1 MRCQSRDKAGFGM
14 TSFEWEGKTLRGDVR
29 RGVAKADSAAILR
42 GDLRRDGI
50 ILVKWSEKKEGGG
63 ETKGRKR
70 KVKTLPVVIF
80 TRQLAT
86 MITSGLPLVQSLDI
100 LSNQIEDRSLKVIV
114 REIKEKIEGGSRFAD
129 ALKDYPQCFD
139 ALYINLVVAGE
150 EGGTL
155 DTVLLRLANYMEKT
169 EKLKKKVKSA
179 MIYPISIIVVAT
191 AVVMVL
197 LVFVIPVFENMFKD
211 MGASLPAPTEFV
223 IILSKIVK
231 SCIHFM
237 IAGLI
242 AAVFLFRRYYRTDAG
257 RRQVDRLVL
266 KVPLFGVLAVKASV
280 ARVTR
285 TLATLLSSGV
295 AILDSLVIVA
305 RVAGNRIV
313 EDALVMARL
322 RISEGK
328 SMSEPLEQSGIFPP
342 MVVQMVQVG
351 ESTGALDNMLN
362 KVADFYE
369 EDVDNM
375 VTNLT
380 ALMEPMI
387 MMFLGVVLGGLII
400 AMYLP
405 IFKLGSVVG

>member
-1 MRCQSRDKAGFGM
+1 MAV
-14 TSFEWEGKTLRGDVR
+14 FEWEGKTLRGEVKTGASR
-29 RGVAKADSAAILR
+29 AESIGALR
-42 GDLRRDGI
+42 ANLRNDGI
-50 ILVKWSEKKEGGG
+50 ILVKWGEKKEVGKGKAKGG
-63 ETKGRKR
+63 K
-70 KVKTLPVVIF
+70 KVKILAVVLF

-86 MITSGLPLVQSLDI
+86 MITSGLPLVQSLEI
-100 LSNQIEDRSLKVIV
+100 LSNQIEDKNLRAIV

-129 ALKDYPQCFD
+129 ALKDYPNCFD
-139 ALYINLVVAGE
+139 ALYVNLVVAGE

-155 DTVLLRLANYMEKT
+155 DTVLSRLAQYMEKA

-179 MIYPISIIVVAT
+179 MIYPISIIVVAIG
-191 AVVMVL
+191 VVMVL
-197 LVFVIPVFENMFKD
+197 LIFVIPVFETMFKD
-211 MGASLPAPTEFV
+211 MGASLPAPTEIV
-223 IILSKIVK
+223 IAASKIVK
-231 SCIHFM
+231 STIHF
-237 IAGLI
+237 II
-242 AAVFLFRRYYRTDAG
+242 AAAVVAFILFRRYYRTEAG
-257 RRQVDRLVL
+257 RRRVDRLIL
-266 KVPLFGVLAVKASV
+266 KIPLFGVLAIKASV

-305 RVAGNRIV
+305 KVAGNKIV
-313 EDALVMARL
+313 EDAMVTARL
-322 RISEGK
+322 RISEGR

-369 EDVDNM
+369 EDVDTM

-387 MMFLGVVLGGLII
+387 MVFLGIVLGGLIV

-405 IFKLGSVVG
+405 IFKLGSAVG

>member
-1 MRCQSRDKAGFGM
+1 
-14 TSFEWEGKTLRGDVR
+14 
-29 RGVAKADSAAILR
+29 
-42 GDLRRDGI
+42 
-50 ILVKWSEKKEGGG
+50 
-63 ETKGRKR
+63 
-70 KVKTLPVVIF
+70 
-80 TRQLAT
+80 

-100 LSNQIEDRSLKVIV
+100 LGSQIEDKNLKIIV
-114 REIKEKIEGGSRFAD
+114 EEIKEKIEGGSSFAD

-139 ALYINLVVAGE
+139 ALYVNLVVAGE

-155 DTVLLRLANYMEKT
+155 DTVLIRLATYMEKT

-179 MIYPISIIVVAT
+179 MIYPISIIVVAIG
-191 AVVMVL
+191 VVMVL
-197 LVFVIPVFENMFKD
+197 LIFVIPVFETMFKD
-211 MGASLPAPTEFV
+211 MGAELPAPTAFV
-223 IILSKIVK
+223 VALSRALKSTIYFFVGGIVV
-231 SCIHFM
+231 
-237 IAGLI
+237 L
-242 AAVFLFRRYYRTDAG
+242 VFAFRRYYRTEGG
-257 RRQVDRLVL
+257 RRNIDRLIL
-266 KVPLFGVLAVKASV
+266 KVPLFGLLTVKASV

-295 AILDSLVIVA
+295 AILESLNIVA
-305 RVAGNRIV
+305 KVAGNKIV
-313 EDALVMARL
+313 EDALVTARL

-328 SMSEPLEQSGIFPP
+328 SMSEPLEQSGVFPP

-369 EDVDNM
+369 EDVDTM

-387 MMFLGVVLGGLII
+387 MLFLGIVLGGLII

-405 IFKLGSVVG
+405 IFKIGTVVG

>member
-1 MRCQSRDKAGFGM
+1 M
-14 TSFEWEGKTLRGDVR
+14 TVFEWEGKTLRGAVR
-29 RGVAKADSAAILR
+29 TGVLKAASPAALR
-42 GDLRRDGI
+42 AELRKDGI
-50 ILVKWSEKKEGGG
+50 ILVKWSERKEAA
-63 ETKGRKR
+63 KGPGKSRKR
-70 KVKTLPVVIF
+70 KVKTLSIVLF

-100 LSNQIEDRSLKVIV
+100 LSSQIEDKNLKIIV
-114 REIKEKIEGGSRFAD
+114 REIKEKIEGGLSFAD
-129 ALKDYPQCFD
+129 TLKEYPHCFD
-139 ALYINLVVAGE
+139 ALYVNLVVAGE
-150 EGGTL
+150 EGGAL
-155 DTVLLRLANYMEKT
+155 DTVLIRLATYMEKT

-179 MIYPISIIVVAT
+179 MIYPVSIVVVAI

-197 LVFVIPVFENMFKD
+197 LIFVIPVFEVMFKD
-211 MGASLPAPTEFV
+211 MGAALPAPTALV
-223 IILSKIVK
+223 VALSRLVK
-231 SCIHFM
+231 SSIHFLM
-237 IAGLI
+237 AAVI
-242 AAVFLFRRYYRTDAG
+242 AAFFLFRRYYRTETG
-257 RRQVDRLVL
+257 RRQVDRLIL
-266 KVPLFGVLAVKASV
+266 KAPLFGVLAVKVSV

-295 AILDSLVIVA
+295 AILDSLTIVA
-305 RVAGNRIV
+305 KVAGNKIV
-313 EDALVMARL
+313 EDALVTARL

-369 EDVDNM
+369 EDVDTI

-387 MMFLGVVLGGLII
+387 MIFLGVILGGLVI